1 MSGRYL
7 LDTNIIIDLLAD
19 VEAVRTRLADAEEAF
34 APSIA
39 IGELYYGAEKST
51 HPEENA
57 VRIEQFAS
65 VTTVLGCD
73 TQTARQYGQIK
84 NLLRARGRP
93 IPENDLWIAAI
104 ARQHALTL
112 VTRDKHF
119 SDIEDLPTVAW

>member
-7 LDTNIIIDLLAD
+7 LDTNIIIDLLAG
-19 VEAVRTRLADAEEAF
+19 VEAVRTRLADADEAF

-51 HPEENA
+51 RPEEN
-57 VRIEQFAS
+57 VGRIEQFAS
-65 VTTVLGCD
+65 ITTVLGCD
-73 TQTARQYGQIK
+73 TQTAREYGQIK

-119 SDIEDLPTVAW
+119 GDIDDLPTVAW

>member
-19 VEAVRTRLADAEEAF
+19 VEAVKAMLAEAEEAF

-51 HPEENA
+51 RPEEN
-57 VRIEQFAS
+57 VGRIEQFAS

-73 TQTARQYGQIK
+73 TQTARHYGQIK
-84 NLLRARGRP
+84 NHLRAKGRP
-93 IPENDLWIAAI
+93 IPENDLWIAAV

-112 VTRDKHF
+112 VTGDKHF
-119 SDIEDLPTVAW
+119 SDIDDLPTVGW